1 MKQRFIAVQNQSG
14 PVSIGTSAEYVEMS
28 DGTFLSD
35 NLGDLDVMHN
45 GNVADR
51 LEKLTNQNYAPIS
64 NPQFLNSMSV
74 SSNAS
79 NPGYSISFGVAQTD
93 DGWQTK
99 VNDEIFINGRAII
112 KNESNSKGITI
123 TPPTSSAAKS
133 ILVADNGIQVK
144 VGSDS
149 ILNINNN
156 NLEVLK
162 DIALKT
168 NNLTTTGEIIA
179 NNLAYSISIDSQ
191 AELFDAID
199 KYANLNQ
206 PIFIKLSPR
215 MAYVLLT
222 GKKPSTTQS
231 ASGYGY
237 CLCSIR
243 QNDSGTTDHIATIF
257 FKRGKTLCEST
268 VTIRSRN
275 TPTLSINTFNIAI
288 ESETA
293 RFSTVSGGPFNW

>member
-14 PVSIGTSAEYVEMS
+14 PFSIGTSAEYVEMS

-35 NLGDLDVMHN
+35 NLGNLDVMHK

-64 NPQFLNSMSV
+64 NPQFLNSISV
-74 SSNAS
+74 SSNTS

-123 TPPTSSAAKS
+123 TPPTSSTTKN
-133 ILVADNGIQVK
+133 ILVADNGIQIK

-149 ILNINNN
+149 ILNINSN

-162 DIALKT
+162 DIALVA
-168 NNLTTTGEIIA
+168 NNLTTTGTITA
-179 NNLAYSISIDSQ
+179 SNLPEMKVVTTRG
-191 AELFDAID
+191 ELFTFMDNIGD
-199 KYANLNQ
+199 SSK
-206 PIFIKLSPR
+206 IFFLQIPGN
-215 MAYVLLT
+215 MAYKLVRGVSGTSGNEGWGICKVSNNGTVLRYLFIW
-222 GKKPSTTQS
+222 
-231 ASGYGY
+231 ASQIYFVRITRGA
-237 CLCSIR
+237 SDT
-243 QNDSGTTDHIATIF
+243 QNDWSLYTILGSTASHIDY
-257 FKRGKTLCEST
+257 
-268 VTIRSRN
+268 
-275 TPTLSINTFNIAI
+275 
-288 ESETA
+288 
-293 RFSTVSGGPFNW
+293 

>member
-123 TPPTSSAAKS
+123 TPPTSSTAKS

-144 VGSDS
+144 VGSNS
-149 ILNINNN
+149 ILNINSN

-162 DIALKT
+162 NIALGA
-168 NNLTTTGEIIA
+168 NNLTTTGIITA
-179 NNLAYSISIDSQ
+179 SNLPEMKVVTTRG
-191 AELFDAID
+191 ELFTFMDNIED
-199 KYANLNQ
+199 SSK
-206 PIFIKLSPR
+206 IFFLQIPGN
-215 MAYVLLT
+215 MAYKLV
-222 GKKPSTTQS
+222 
-231 ASGYGY
+231 
-237 CLCSIR
+237 
-243 QNDSGTTDHIATIF
+243 
-257 FKRGKTLCEST
+257 RG
-268 VTIRSRN
+268 
-275 TPTLSINTFNIAI
+275 
-288 ESETA
+288 
-293 RFSTVSGGPFNW
+293 VSGSSGNEGWGICKVSNDGTVLRYLFIWASQVYFVRITRSSSDTKSDWSLYTILGSTASHIDYTGNII

>member
-45 GNVADR
+45 GSVADR
-51 LEKLTNQNYAPIS
+51 LEKLTNQNYAPITS
-64 NPQFLNSMSV
+64 PQFLNSISV

-123 TPPTSSAAKS
+123 TPPTSSTTKN
-133 ILVADNGIQVK
+133 ILVADNGIQIK

-162 DIALKT
+162 DIALGA
-168 NNLTTTGEIIA
+168 NNLTTTGTITAE
-179 NNLAYSISIDSQ
+179 NL
-191 AELFDAID
+191 
-199 KYANLNQ
+199 
-206 PIFIKLSPR
+206 
-215 MAYVLLT
+215 
-222 GKKPSTTQS
+222 PSTFYVTS
-231 ASGYGY
+231 RTRINELITLYN
-237 CLCSIR
+237 
-243 QNDSGTTDHIATIF
+243 NDNKVYFLIMSQP
-257 FKRGKTLCEST
+257 L
-268 VTIRSRN
+268 
-275 TPTLSINTFNIAI
+275 
-288 ESETA
+288 TA
-293 RFSTVSGGPFNW
+293 RFTSAANTAGQAYIGFGLCRFAGGDMRCLFTTNSKIFFATVRPSAGKVYTDNIVTGARETKDW

>member
-14 PVSIGTSAEYVEMS
+14 PFSIGTSAEYVEMS

-35 NLGDLDVMHN
+35 NLGNLDVMHK

-64 NPQFLNSMSV
+64 NPQFLNSISV
-74 SSNAS
+74 SSNTS

-123 TPPTSSAAKS
+123 TPPTSSTTKN
-133 ILVADNGIQVK
+133 ILVADNGIQIK

-149 ILNINNN
+149 ILNINSN

-162 DIALKT
+162 DIALVA
-168 NNLTTTGEIIA
+168 NNLTTTGTITA
-179 NNLAYSISIDSQ
+179 SNLPEMKVVTTRG
-191 AELFDAID
+191 ELFTFMDNIGD
-199 KYANLNQ
+199 SSK
-206 PIFIKLSPR
+206 IFFLQIPGN
-215 MAYVLLT
+215 MAYKLVRGVSGSSGNEGWGICKVSNNGTVLRYLFIW
-222 GKKPSTTQS
+222 
-231 ASGYGY
+231 ASQIYFVRITRGA
-237 CLCSIR
+237 SDT
-243 QNDSGTTDHIATIF
+243 QNDWSLYTILGSTASHIDYQ
-257 FKRGKTLCEST
+257 KT
-268 VTIRSRN
+268 
-275 TPTLSINTFNIAI
+275 NI
-288 ESETA
+288 
-293 RFSTVSGGPFNW
+293 V

>member
-45 GNVADR
+45 GSVADR

-123 TPPTSSAAKS
+123 TPPTSSTTKNV
-133 ILVADNGIQVK
+133 LVADNGIQIK
-144 VGSDS
+144 VGSNS

-162 DIALKT
+162 NIALGA
-168 NNLTTTGEIIA
+168 NNLTTTGIITA
-179 NNLAYSISIDSQ
+179 SNLPEMKVTTTRG
-191 AELFDAID
+191 ELFTFMDNVGD
-199 KYANLNQ
+199 SSK
-206 PIFIKLSPR
+206 IFFLQIPGN
-215 MAYVLLT
+215 MAYKLVR
-222 GKKPSTTQS
+222 GV
-231 ASGYGY
+231 
-237 CLCSIR
+237 
-243 QNDSGTTDHIATIF
+243 SGTSGNEGWGICKVSNNGTVLRYLFIWASQVYFVRITRGESDTRSSWSLYTILGSTASHIDYQ
-257 FKRGKTLCEST
+257 G
-268 VTIRSRN
+268 
-275 TPTLSINTFNIAI
+275 NI
-288 ESETA
+288 
-293 RFSTVSGGPFNW
+293 V

>member
-35 NLGDLDVMHN
+35 NLGNLDVMHN
-45 GNVADR
+45 GSVADR

-123 TPPTSSAAKS
+123 TPPTSSTAKS
-133 ILVADNGIQVK
+133 VLVADNGIQVK
-144 VGSDS
+144 VGSNS
-149 ILNINNN
+149 ILNINSN

-162 DIALKT
+162 DIALGA
-168 NNLTTTGEIIA
+168 NNLTTTGTITAE
-179 NNLAYSISIDSQ
+179 NL
-191 AELFDAID
+191 
-199 KYANLNQ
+199 
-206 PIFIKLSPR
+206 
-215 MAYVLLT
+215 
-222 GKKPSTTQS
+222 PSTFYVTNRTRRNELITL
-231 ASGYGY
+231 YN
-237 CLCSIR
+237 
-243 QNDSGTTDHIATIF
+243 NDNKVYFLIMSQP
-257 FKRGKTLCEST
+257 L
-268 VTIRSRN
+268 
-275 TPTLSINTFNIAI
+275 
-288 ESETA
+288 TA
-293 RFSTVSGGPFNW
+293 RFTSAANTAG

>member
-35 NLGDLDVMHN
+35 NLGNLDVMHN
-45 GNVADR
+45 GSVADR

-123 TPPTSSAAKS
+123 TPPTSSTTKN
-133 ILVADNGIQVK
+133 ILVADNGIQIK

-162 DIALKT
+162 DIALRT
-168 NNLTTTGEIIA
+168 NNLTTTGIITA
-179 NNLAYSISIDSQ
+179 SNLPEMKIVTTRG
-191 AELFDAID
+191 ELFTFMDNVGD
-199 KYANLNQ
+199 SSK
-206 PIFIKLSPR
+206 IFFLQIPGN
-215 MAYVLLT
+215 MAYKLVR
-222 GKKPSTTQS
+222 GV
-231 ASGYGY
+231 
-237 CLCSIR
+237 
-243 QNDSGTTDHIATIF
+243 SGTSGNEGWGICKVSNNGTVLRYLFIWASQVYFVRITRSSSDTKSDWSLYTILGSTASHIDY
-257 FKRGKTLCEST
+257 S
-268 VTIRSRN
+268 N
-275 TPTLSINTFNIAI
+275 INI
-288 ESETA
+288 
-293 RFSTVSGGPFNW
+293 V